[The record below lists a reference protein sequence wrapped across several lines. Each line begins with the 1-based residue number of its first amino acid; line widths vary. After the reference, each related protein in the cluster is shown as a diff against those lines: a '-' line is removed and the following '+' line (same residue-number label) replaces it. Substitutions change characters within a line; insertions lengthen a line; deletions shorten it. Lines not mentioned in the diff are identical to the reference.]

1 MITIGAESVAR
12 AATFSPMSQRDSR
25 DILGVNISR
34 G

>member
-1 MITIGAESVAR
+1 MMTIGAQIVAR
-12 AATFSPMSQRDSR
+12 LATFSPMSQRDSR